1 MKSASASNWVA
12 NKFTGCLVGG
22 AVGDAL
28 GWPVEFM
35 SLAEIRATCLPVNHS
50 GGSDSTGAIAGNILG
65 TRLGKGAV
73 PWEWRTQLEM
83 HKVIEEMIV
92 ALLP

>member
-1 MKSASASNWVA
+1 MREEPPLAS
-12 NKFTGCLVGG
+12 K
-22 AVGDAL
+22 GDFAR
-28 GWPVEFM
+28 GVR
-35 SLAEIRATCLPVNHS
+35 LAINHS
-50 GGSDSTGAIAGNILG
+50 GDSDSTGAIAGNILG